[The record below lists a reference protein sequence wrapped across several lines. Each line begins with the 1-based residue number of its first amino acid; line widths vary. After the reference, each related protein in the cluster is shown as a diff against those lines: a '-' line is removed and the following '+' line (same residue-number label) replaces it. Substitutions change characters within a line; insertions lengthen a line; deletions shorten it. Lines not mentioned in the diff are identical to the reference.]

1 MRESEDLREF
11 AQVTGVPAVNIYGLM
26 AGASALGINLTGL
39 DPTGQSSSAA
49 MLSPRVREAAKKFT
63 TPAVTAPWA
72 QPTPSRGLRER
83 LSDVERLRQFIDL
96 RAPELD
102 AVGGEPDLRNSF
114 ALYRGLTNLKTV
126 AQAAAEASRSPTDRA
141 RLDALFKKGLAEI
154 QAFATSS
161 TGDKLTYFFAR
172 ERSKID
178 SGITVPVTSTSF
190 DGKAV
195 SGERADAVAGV
206 TGSERITVSLTKS
219 GRTDNVTLNLSTI
232 TGPITLDKVADAL
245 NAQIGTLHL
254 TNADGTVQKD
264 ANGNPIPRYQSK
276 FEVYRD
282 DAKGDWGLRVKATL
296 TETVRLNDPDA
307 APSLVVA
314 TGSRGLEGVGTGS
327 MYRFDDIATDLDSM
341 KLGTIAAVDRA
352 GTTLDKAMW
361 QAADSKTR
369 GVEPGSKTAATTA
382 RAVAVDSQGFSYVV
396 GTTGGDLNGQR
407 GSGTD
412 DLFLTKLDSE
422 GRVVWQRLLGA
433 NGASEGFAV
442 AVDAQDNVVVA
453 GQTSAKVGSTDALSG
468 QDTLVVKFNSSGDE
482 LFATQ
487 IDSVPTD
494 GARALTTDAAGNIY
508 VGGVVSGS
516 LPTLTGAGGQDAY
529 VLKLS
534 GTNGQVTS
542 RTQFGTA
549 GTDSL
554 AGLAVASDGS
564 LVVAS
569 NENGQAVVRKL
580 DTANLTRTLDTTNLG
595 SLNGGRITGVAVN
608 AGTGEIALSGSTWAA
623 LSAGPA
629 TGSLAGEGD
638 GFVAR
643 LDAALDGMGVT
654 YLGTAGGD
662 RVDGVAYV
670 GDKLY
675 VTGRTNGE
683 LSGTRTG
690 ATDGFVSRLDAATGA
705 VEQTKQFGLIQ
716 THTEPVGLAVASR
729 GPGVLSKLGLRS
741 GPVNPPASS
750 DLLSQTSLR
759 PGDHFYLRA
768 GTGSARKITIEAGDT
783 MQSLALKMS
792 SSGVGKISV
801 TAVTISGAT
810 KLQISARMG
819 ATVELTAGASGQDA
833 LAKLGLEPTKLV
845 SRALEEEDDAIVTP
859 GGSFTLGLNGDLNL
873 RDAKTAA
880 FVVGRIDAAI
890 GAVKLAYQ
898 SLYFDETKAQTVQNK
913 GKAGGVVSPYE
924 AAQAGRYL
932 DALRRLGGA

>member
-1 MRESEDLREF
+1 M
-11 AQVTGVPAVNIYGLM
+11 NIYSLM
-26 AGASALGINLTGL
+26 AGASALGINMTGL
-39 DPTGQSSSAA
+39 NIAGQSPNDI
-49 MLSPRVREAAKKFT
+49 MLSPRVREAAKAFT

-72 QPTPSRGLRER
+72 QKSQPRGLRDQ
-83 LSDVERLRQFIDL
+83 LSEVERLRQFIDL
-96 RAPELD
+96 KAPELD
-102 AVGGEPDLRNSF
+102 AVGGDPDLRNSF
-114 ALYRGLTNLKTV
+114 ALYRGLTHLKTL
-126 AQAAAEASRSPTDRA
+126 AQAAAETSRSPSERA
-141 RLDALFKKGLAEI
+141 RFDALFKQGLAEI

-161 TGDKLTYFFAR
+161 TGDKLTYFFSR

-178 SGITVPVTSTSF
+178 SGVTVPVTSTRF
-190 DGKAV
+190 DGKTV
-195 SGERADAVAGV
+195 SGERADAIAGV
-206 TGSERITVSLTKS
+206 SGSERITVKLTKS
-219 GRTDNVTLNLSTI
+219 GRTDNVTLDLSTI
-232 TGPITLDKVADAL
+232 TGPITLDKVAEAL
-245 NAQIGTLHL
+245 NAKIGSLYL

-264 ANGNPIPRYQSK
+264 SSGNPIPRYLSK

-282 DAKGDWGLRVKATL
+282 DAKGDWGLRVDTTL
-296 TETVRLNDPDA
+296 TETVSLDDPDA

-314 TGSRGLEGVGTGS
+314 TGTRGLEGVGTGR
-327 MYRFDDIATDLDSM
+327 MLRFDDIGTDLDSTR
-341 KLGTIAAVDRA
+341 LGDIAGVDRA
-352 GTTLDKAMW
+352 GTALDKAMW

-369 GVEPGSKTAATTA
+369 GVEPGNKTAATTA

-396 GTTGGDLNGQR
+396 GTTAGDLNGQR

-442 AVDAQDNVVVA
+442 AVDANDNVVVA

-516 LPTLTGAGGQDAY
+516 MPKSTGIGGQDAY

-534 GTNGQVTS
+534 GANGQVTS

-554 AGLAVASDGS
+554 AGLAVASDGT

-569 NENGQAVVRKL
+569 NEDGRAVVRKL
-580 DTANLTRTLDTTNLG
+580 DTADLTRTLDTADLG

-608 AGTGEIALSGSTWAA
+608 AGTGEIALSGTTWAA

-629 TGSLAGEGD
+629 TGAIVGESD

-643 LDAALDGMGVT
+643 LDAALNGKGVT
-654 YLGTAGGD
+654 YIGTAGGD
-662 RVDGVAYV
+662 RVDGVTYV

-675 VTGRTNGE
+675 VTGRTTGD
-683 LSGTRTG
+683 LSGTRAG

-705 VEQTKQFGLIQ
+705 VEQTKQFGIVT
-716 THTEPVGLAVASR
+716 THTEPVGLAVAQR

-741 GPVNPPASS
+741 GTVNPAASS

-759 PGDHFYLRA
+759 PGDHFFLRT
-768 GTGSARKITIEAGDT
+768 GSGSARKITIEAGDT

-792 SSGVGKISV
+792 SSGIGKISV
-801 TAVTISGAT
+801 TAVTIAGAT
-810 KLQISARMG
+810 KLQISARTG

-833 LAKLGLEPTKLV
+833 LTKLGLEPTKLV
-845 SRALEEEDDAIVTP
+845 SRVAEEEDEAIVTP
-859 GGSFTLGLNGDLNL
+859 GGSFVLGLNGDLGL

-890 GAVKLAYQ
+890 SSVKLAYQ

-913 GKAGGVVSPYE
+913 GKTGGVVSPYQ